1 MKFYKGILL
10 PTLLYNC
17 TTNLNLTN
25 TQLQNLNSLDRRVGK
40 ATSSEQSPIAN
51 EIKKHA
57 FMSLKKCLN
66 GEVCEIFD
74 NSLK

>member
-51 EIKKHA
+51 EIKKTCFHVIKE
-57 FMSLKKCLN
+57 MS
-66 GEVCEIFD
+66 
-74 NSLK
+74 